1 MGFRITMTTYRQALP
16 WPATWVFALALMAA
30 AGSNS
35 ASAASMTQKDVQIMA
50 KAIGFLE
57 PPPSGPATVA
67 IAYDPANPASKQDA
81 EAIAA
86 YFGDGL
92 KAGGAVLKAKAT
104 EVGQLSA
111 GGFIAVVAA
120 SGAKIDQV
128 SSATHALHVPCVTAD
143 ASAVQAGQ
151 CVMSVKSD
159 PKVEILIS
167 KSAAASSNVGFG
179 SAFLLMAHEI

>member
-1 MGFRITMTTYRQALP
+1 MTIHRKTIPR
-16 WPATWVFALALMAA
+16 PATWGFALALLTAA
-30 AGSNS
+30 VGLNAANAGSL
-35 ASAASMTQKDVQIMA
+35 TQKDVQILA

-67 IAYDPANPASKQDA
+67 IAYDPADPASKQDA
-81 EAIAA
+81 DAIAG

-92 KAGGAVLKAKAT
+92 KAGGAVLKPKVT

-120 SGAKIDQV
+120 SGVKIEQV
-128 SSATHALHVPCVTAD
+128 NTATRALHVACITAD
-143 ASAVQAGQ
+143 ATAVQAGN

-167 KSAAASSNVGFG
+167 KSAASGSNVGFG